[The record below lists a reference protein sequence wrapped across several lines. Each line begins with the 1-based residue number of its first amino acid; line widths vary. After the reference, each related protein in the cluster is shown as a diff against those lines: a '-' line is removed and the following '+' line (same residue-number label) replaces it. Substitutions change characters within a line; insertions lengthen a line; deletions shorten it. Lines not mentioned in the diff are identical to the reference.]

1 LLADSVMMAP
11 GFVLAFL
18 LTAAASTATAA
29 PPPVEAFFRP
39 PEIADAK
46 LSPGGRWLALAT
58 SGGEARTAIVAIDLR
73 GGEQPR
79 QVVRLPDAD
88 VSDFDWVND
97 DRLVF
102 RIYDSEAGSGDQRFA
117 AGLFSVRANGEDLR
131 VLVSPRTRFVTRQRI
146 VAEPLRANHVL
157 LHVPRNGGDE
167 VVVGE
172 LQIRQGQQVAD
183 VVPKRLN
190 VVTQRAVSLA
200 RGAPEQVMGWL
211 FDAAGEPALATSV
224 REGRSTIYRRDGGE
238 WRQVA
243 EFPAL
248 GAAFVPR
255 FLDGEGRLFVTVAG
269 REGYAE
275 LRRFDLEAGRVG
287 AEPVVRTPGFDF
299 TGSAVVDP
307 ADGRLLGL
315 RIVTDAETT
324 HWLDPRLKAAQA
336 RADARFPGRVN
347 RLSCGRC
354 AAADLIVLVRSYSD
368 RDPGQWSLYRP
379 AEDRWEAV
387 AQLRR
392 DIDPATMGTL
402 DLHRIAARDGLSLP
416 VWVTLPMPKPEAA
429 APAVVLVHGGPWVR
443 GVTWGW
449 RAEAQFLASRGWV
462 VIEPEFRGS
471 TGYGRRHF
479 EAGWKQWG
487 RAMQDDV
494 ADAVAWAIARGIA
507 DPKRVCIAGGSYG
520 GYAALMGL
528 IRDPQLYR
536 CGVAWAAVTDP
547 RLLFRWSFGADLSDE
562 ARQFGLP
569 VLIGDPV
576 ADAARLAEVAPVE
589 QAVRIQA
596 PLLLAFGG
604 RDARVPIEHGT
615 RLREAL
621 RAAGREPEYVVYP
634 EEGHGWQRLENRL
647 DFYRR
652 VERFLAAQLQ

>member
-1 LLADSVMMAP
+1 MLADSVRMAP
-11 GFVLAFL
+11 GLLIALLLAVATA
-18 LTAAASTATAA
+18 TAAAA
-29 PPPVEAFFRP
+29 PPPVEAFFGP

-46 LSPGGRWLALAT
+46 LSPGGRWLAVAT
-58 SGGEARTAIVAIDLR
+58 SGAEGRVGLVAIDLR
-73 GGEQPR
+73 GGEPPR
-79 QVVRLPDAD
+79 QVLRLPDAD

-131 VLVSPRTRFVTRQRI
+131 VLVSPRSRLIVRQRT
-146 VAEPLRANHVL
+146 VVEPLRANHVL

-172 LQIRQGQQVAD
+172 LRLRQGQEVAD

-200 RGAPEQVMGWL
+200 RGAPEQVMGWM
-211 FDAAGEPALATSV
+211 FDASGEPRLATSV
-224 REGRSTIYRRDGGE
+224 REGRSTIHRRDGEG
-238 WRQVA
+238 WQKVA

-255 FLDGEGRLFVTVAG
+255 FLVGEGQLYVTVAG

-275 LRRFDLEAGRVG
+275 LRRFDLAAGRVG

-299 TGSAVVDP
+299 AGSAIVDP

-324 HWLDPRLKAAQA
+324 HWVDPRMKAAQA

-347 RLSCGRC
+347 RLACGRC
-354 AAADLIVLVRSYSD
+354 GSDELIVLVRSFSD
-368 RDPGQWSLYRP
+368 REPGIWSLYRP
-379 AEDRWEAV
+379 AEDRWERV
-387 AQLRR
+387 AQLRK
-392 DIDPATMGTL
+392 DIDPAAMGTL
-402 DLHRIAARDGLSLP
+402 DLYRIAARDGLPLP
-416 VWVTLPMPKPEAA
+416 VWVTLPQPKPTAP
-429 APAVVLVHGGPWVR
+429 APAVVLVHGGPWMR

-449 RAEAQFLASRGWV
+449 RAESQFLASRGWV

-471 TGYGRRHF
+471 TGFGRRHF
-479 EAGWKQWG
+479 ESGWKEWG

-494 ADAVAWAIARGIA
+494 ADAVNWAVTKGLV

-547 RLLFRWSFGADLSDE
+547 RLLFRWTFGADLSDE

-576 ADAARLAEVAPVE
+576 ADAAKLAEVAPVG
-589 QAVRIQA
+589 QAARITA
-596 PLLLAFGG
+596 PLLLVFGG
-604 RDARVPIEHGT
+604 NDRRVPIEHGT

-621 RAAGREPEYVVYP
+621 RAAGREPQYVVYA
-634 EEGHGWQRLENRL
+634 EEGHGWLRLENQL

-652 VERFLAAQLQ
+652 VERFLAEQLQ